1 MPDEKNRFG
10 TESWPVAE
18 SLTGGRRDVKLIE
31 TVPND
36 TNIWLAVGAEDPSD
50 GVAVGLEPGQARSI
64 AYGLLRRAE
73 LIDAAPRP
81 KTRAVPATPT
91 AIITEFLRQ
100 TREVS
105 NRILNVDPE
114 HKHLI
119 RHLCDEFAV
128 IALMAELEQIAP
140 ERATK
145 VAERL
150 ADAWEDG
157 GSIDEFLFEWREA
170 HAAGRPVGF
179 NPPPVLP
186 LDVRRVTP

>member
-1 MPDEKNRFG
+1 VPDNNRFG

-18 SLTGGRRDVKLIE
+18 SLTGGRRDVKLLD

-36 TNIWLAVGAEDPSD
+36 TNIWLAVGAEDPND
-50 GVAVGLEPGQARSI
+50 GVAVGLEPGQARSV
-64 AYGLLRRAE
+64 AYGLLRRAN
-73 LIDAAPRP
+73 LIDPAPQP
-81 KTRAVPATPT
+81 KTREVPATPT

-105 NRILNVDPE
+105 KRILDVDPE
-114 HKHLI
+114 HQHLI

-140 ERATK
+140 ERAAK
-145 VAERL
+145 IAARL

-186 LDVRRVTP
+186 LDVRRVTT

>member
-1 MPDEKNRFG
+1 MPDNKCG
-10 TESWPVAE
+10 TESWN
-18 SLTGGRRDVKLIE
+18 TGRNDVTLMAAVKGDFAL
-31 TVPND
+31 
-36 TNIWLAVGAEDPSD
+36 WLAIGPNGGE
-50 GVAVGLEPGQARSI
+50 GGEAVELEPGQARSI
-64 AYGLLRRAE
+64 AYGLLRRAN
-73 LIDAAPRP
+73 LIDPAPQP
-81 KTRAVPATPT
+81 KNRDVPASPI

-105 NRILNVDPE
+105 KRILAVDPE

-140 ERATK
+140 ERAAK
-145 VAERL
+145 IAERL

-186 LDVRRVTP
+186 LDVRRATT

>member
-1 MPDEKNRFG
+1 VPDNKCG
-10 TESWPVAE
+10 TESWN
-18 SLTGGRRDVKLIE
+18 TGRLDVTLMAAVKGDFAL
-31 TVPND
+31 
-36 TNIWLAVGAEDPSD
+36 WLAIGPNGGEVGE
-50 GVAVGLEPGQARSI
+50 AVELEPGQARSI

-73 LIDAAPRP
+73 LIDPAPRP
-81 KTRAVPATPT
+81 KTREVPATPT

-100 TREVS
+100 TRDVS
-105 NRILNVDPE
+105 NRILNVEPE

-140 ERATK
+140 ERAAK
-145 VAERL
+145 LAARL

-157 GSIDEFLFEWREA
+157 DSIDEFLFEWREA

>member
-1 MPDEKNRFG
+1 VPDNKCG
-10 TESWPVAE
+10 TEFWN
-18 SLTGGRRDVKLIE
+18 TGRNDVTLMAAVKGDFAL
-31 TVPND
+31 
-36 TNIWLAVGAEDPSD
+36 WLAISPNGGE
-50 GVAVGLEPGQARSI
+50 GGEAVELESGQARSI
-64 AYGLLRRAE
+64 AYSLLRRAD
-73 LIDAAPRP
+73 LIDPAPKP
-81 KTRAVPATPT
+81 KIREVPATPT

-105 NRILNVDPE
+105 KRILAVDPE
-114 HKHLI
+114 HQHLI
-119 RHLCDEFAV
+119 RQMCDQFAV

-140 ERATK
+140 ERAAK
-145 VAERL
+145 ISARL

-186 LDVRRVTP
+186 LDVRRTTS